1 MNITHA
7 RLGALLIGTLWTVTA
22 ASPALADDTE
32 LFVATSSGAGIRPNV
47 LFIID
52 NSGSMSTKVDT
63 QKPYDPAITYPGSS
77 FVPKC
82 ATDRVYYQSG
92 TNPDPKCGS
101 NLKYFNLDQLDC
113 KSAVEA
119 FKSGGRY
126 IDHLVQ
132 YDPDTLIGK
141 VKGKLT
147 VIDTGERWEQLDS
160 LHPDR
165 SVECLADQGKFG
177 QGTDETKPYHADGP
191 KDVNGNWVASSTDA
205 GVFNYDVSQLD
216 DTYTLYSGNYLNW
229 TVSPKELIPRID
241 IVKEVATSLINSV
254 NGVNVGLM
262 HYNPS
267 QGGRVAYALENVATA
282 RGPINDA
289 IKALTASG
297 NTPLSETLY
306 EAQQYY
312 RGSKVTYGTGTYG
325 AASVGKSLDGATGNY
340 LSPIT
345 DTCQQNYVVFL
356 SDGLPT
362 DDLAATTD
370 IQKLTDLSPPPAN
383 TFLGLT
389 GSGTCDVEK
398 TGEANGVCFDDLAEF
413 MAEGDLSSLPNSP
426 KNEGQHVK
434 TYTIGFSEDIPVLSD
449 AAKRGGGEYYQ
460 ANDTAELS
468 TALTNILIS
477 ILDTSQTFSSPTV
490 AVNAF
495 NRTQNLSDLFITVF
509 KPTGRPHWQ
518 GNLKKYSLSPKDAAI
533 MDAHVPARRAV
544 GNDGLFEPTALS
556 YWSAQEDGRIVTA
569 GGAANELP
577 DPAAR
582 NIYTYL
588 GDDKLTAATNLVTD
602 DNTTLTATM
611 LGLTGAP
618 GEPKRTDLIRYI
630 RGEDFLDWNGV
641 KGTTDNRNQMGDP
654 LHATP
659 VSVIYGPGQRDGLL
673 FFATN
678 DGMLHAL
685 DLADGTEKWAFIP
698 PEFLEDQQ
706 LLYANGN
713 TAIKHYGIDGD
724 LRVLMV
730 GDNDNVV
737 ESDERVF
744 LYFGMGRGG
753 DFYYAL
759 DVTDPTA
766 PVIQWVQRSGG
777 LPKLGESWSTPVPTR
792 IDIKDA
798 VYHADNKNKYVLVIG
813 GGYEADQDYETYSTD
828 SKGNAIYI
836 VDAYSGNLLWTA
848 SNSSVTATAAITQ
861 IFAKTDRS
869 MDYSIPARIRVV
881 DFDGNGF
888 ADRFYAGDM
897 GGQVWRFDVK
907 NGNPASSLV
916 AGGVIA
922 QLGAAPAPAAPA
934 TPAADTLRRFYYAP
948 DVATVNTRTEN
959 FIHIGIGS
967 GHRGHPLNMTNHD
980 RFFAL
985 RDGAAAVAD
994 QTAFDALYPSPLTD
1008 ASLQAITTAN
1018 TTMSTTAKGWY
1029 LDLSVGTGWAG
1040 EKVLAEARTFNNQV
1054 IFSTFR
1060 PGTGVVKSCTPQLGT
1075 NRIYQLNIFNGAP
1088 VTNLDGV
1095 AATGPLTMSDMYIQN
1110 TGGILSTAQ
1119 ALFVDSDSDNDGTPD
1134 AEEDADNDGIPDVVD
1149 PDYVPVDS
1157 DGDGI
1162 PDSQETDGDP
1172 DKDGI
1177 PNNLD
1182 PDDDGDGILDV
1193 DEQDDQPVI
1202 CVGLICFPAGFQN
1215 TPVRTFWSQE
1225 SVD

>member
-1 MNITHA
+1 MNITNA
-7 RLGALLIGTLWTVTA
+7 RLGALLIGTLWMVTA
-22 ASPALADDTE
+22 GSPALADDTE

-52 NSGSMSTKVDT
+52 NSGSMTTQVDT
-63 QKPYDPAITYPGSS
+63 QEPYDPLKTYPGSA

-82 ATDRVYYQSG
+82 ATDKVYFQSG
-92 TNPDPKCGS
+92 TGTDPRCGS
-101 NLKYFNLDQLDC
+101 PGIRSFNLTSLDC

-119 FKSGGRY
+119 FKLGGKY
-126 IDHLVQ
+126 IDQLVQ
-132 YDPDTLIGK
+132 YDPDTVTKKKNGQ
-141 VKGKLT
+141 T
-147 VIDTGERWEQLDS
+147 VVVDTGERWEQLDS
-160 LHPDR
+160 SHPDQ
-165 SVECLADQGKFG
+165 SVECQADQGKFG
-177 QGTDETKPYHADGP
+177 QGADETKPYHADGP
-191 KDVNGNWVASSTDA
+191 KDVTGNWVASSTDP
-205 GVFNYDVSQLD
+205 GVFSYDTSQLD
-216 DTYTLYSGNYLNW
+216 EPYTLYSGNYLNW
-229 TVSPKELIPRID
+229 TVSPKAKSTRIA

-297 NTPLSETLY
+297 NTPLSETLF

-312 RGSKVTYGTGTYG
+312 RGGQVTYGTGTYG
-325 AASVGKSLDGATGNY
+325 TASVNTSRNGINY
-340 LSPIT
+340 VSPIT

-362 DDLAATTD
+362 DDVNATNAIQGLA
-370 IQKLTDLSPPPAN
+370 DLRGPPAKSFN
-383 TFLGLT
+383 DLT
-389 GSGTCDVEK
+389 GSATCDVE
-398 TGEANGVCFDDLAEF
+398 TPNEANGVCFDDLAEF
-413 MAEGDLSSLPNSP
+413 MFDGDLSSLPNGP
-426 KNEGQHVK
+426 KDEGQNVK
-434 TYTIGFSEDIPVLSD
+434 TYTIGFSEDIPVLED

-460 ANDTAELS
+460 VNDTAELS

-533 MDAHVPARRAV
+533 MDAHVPARPAV
-544 GNDGLFEPTALS
+544 GKDGLFEPTALS
-556 YWSAQEDGRIVTA
+556 YWSAQEDGRNVTA

-588 GDDKLTAATNLVTD
+588 GVDKLTDPSNQVTD
-602 DNTTLTATM
+602 DNTALTASM
-611 LGLTGAP
+611 LGLTGAT
-618 GEPKRTDLIRYI
+618 GEPKKVDLIRYI
-630 RGEDFLDWNGV
+630 RGEDFKDWNGV
-641 KGTTDNRNQMGDP
+641 NGTTDNRNQLGDP
-654 LHATP
+654 LHSTP
-659 VSVIYGPGQRDGLL
+659 VSAIYGPGQRDGLL

-685 DLADGTEKWAFIP
+685 DLADGSEKWAFIP
-698 PEFLEDQQ
+698 PEFLEDQE
-706 LLYANGN
+706 LLYQNGN
-713 TAIKHYGIDGD
+713 TAVKHYGIDGD
-724 LRVLMV
+724 LRVLMI
-730 GDNDNVV
+730 GDNDNVI
-737 ESDERVF
+737 EKDERVF

-759 DVTDPTA
+759 DVTEPYK
-766 PVIQWVQRSGG
+766 PVVMWVQKSGG

-798 VYHADNKNKYVLVIG
+798 PYHADNKGKHVLVIG

-828 SKGNAIYI
+828 IKGNAIYI
-836 VDAYSGNLLWTA
+836 VDAYSGALLWSA
-848 SNSSVTATAAITQ
+848 SNSGATQ
-861 IFAKTDRS
+861 NFSKTTPTVRS
-869 MDYSIPARIRVV
+869 MDYSIPSRIRVV

-897 GGQVWRFDVK
+897 GGQVWRFDVI
-907 NGNPASSLV
+907 NGNPPSSLV

-922 QLGAAPAPAAPA
+922 QLGAAPAPASPA
-934 TPAADTLRRFYYAP
+934 VPAADTIRRFYYAP

-959 FIHIGIGS
+959 FVHIGIGS

-985 RDGAAAVAD
+985 RDSPGAVAD
-994 QTAFDALYPSPLTD
+994 QAAFDALYPNPITD
-1008 ASLQAITTAN
+1008 ANLQAITDPN
-1018 TTMSTTAKGWY
+1018 TTMLAGTKGWY
-1029 LDLSVGTGWAG
+1029 LDLNVGTGWKG

-1060 PGTGVVKSCTPQLGT
+1060 PGTDVIKSCTPQLGT

-1088 VTNLDGV
+1088 VTNLDGL
-1095 AATGPLTMSDMYIQN
+1095 AATGPLTMSDMYLQN

-1119 ALFVDSDSDNDGTPD
+1119 ALFVDSDSDNDGIPD
-1134 AEEDADNDGIPDVVD
+1134 AEEDADGDGIPDIAD
-1149 PDYVPVDS
+1149 SDYVPTDS

-1162 PDSQETDGDP
+1162 PDSQEADGDP

-1182 PDDDGDGILDV
+1182 PDDDNDGILDV
-1193 DEQDDQPVI
+1193 DEQDDKPVI